1 MSNEYELPF
10 PGMNPYLEARRLW
23 PEIHN
28 KLISD
33 IHYFLC
39 ETLPPRYTAAMEE
52 RVIVEETLG
61 DELRRRYAVPD
72 LNIAGGDIAGDDTA
86 GVRRAAGG
94 TVVAPDA
101 DAVTVTLPELRPVH
115 EWFIEIRTETRAPS
129 VTILEL
135 LSHSNKRAGPGRRD
149 YLAKRM
155 RILDSPTHL
164 VEIDLL
170 RANHPMP
177 TDGHSDRA
185 AYRILVSRS
194 PMRPQATLYPFGMQS
209 AIPTFAIPLLP
220 GDAGPTLALGDIIS
234 DLYARGYYDRS
245 VNYAADPEGPLS
257 DDDRAWLDGLLRA
270 KGRRG

>member
-1 MSNEYELPF
+1 MSDEYGLPF

-23 PEIHN
+23 PEVHN

-33 IHYFLC
+33 IHYFLR
-39 ETLPPRYTAAMEE
+39 EALPPRYAVTMEE
-52 RVIVEETLG
+52 RVIVEETFG
-61 DELRRRYAVPD
+61 DELRRGYAVPD
-72 LNIAGGDIAGDDTA
+72 LNIAGRDITGGDTA
-86 GVRRAAGG
+86 DGKTAAG
-94 TVVAPDA
+94 VAVAPDA
-101 DAVTVTLPELRPVH
+101 DAVTVTIPELRPAH
-115 EWFIEIRTETRAPS
+115 EWFVEIRTETRSPS

-155 RILDSPTHL
+155 RILESATHL

-177 TDGHSDRA
+177 TDGYDDRA

-194 PMRPQATLYPFGMQS
+194 EMRPQATLYPFGMQS
-209 AIPTFAIPLLP
+209 AIPTFVIPLL
-220 GDAGPTLALGDIIS
+220 GDDAGPTLALGDILG
-234 DLYARGYYDRS
+234 DLYVRGYYDNS

-257 DDDRAWLDGLLRA
+257 DDDRAWLDRTLREQ
-270 KGRRG
+270 GRRG